1 MEELLLTDGV
11 LEPEPSPQPPTLPS
25 TLTPAPVTVVRTP
38 SPLANQS
45 LQTSAAP
52 DQHPV
57 TNQHMNDS
65 VVGQSSATGYPLT
78 STQPPAVTAHP
89 GYSIPGAQY
98 TTPFTTASQTV
109 MVSSQASPPPP
120 SLSSAPM
127 GLPGA
132 NQNPAAFQ
140 QSPAVSMPYYPSPAA
155 VSIPITSTTSGQAP
169 PYAGTTQGVSFTSSL
184 SEVPVS
190 HTASGLPTLPPT
202 ISLPTV
208 APTINFGPSPF
219 LPAATTS

>member
-1 MEELLLTDGV
+1 MPSNPTTPSHPASSTSTASSARDTLSIVQSGVEELLLTDGV

-57 TNQHMNDS
+57 TNQHMI
-65 VVGQSSATGYPLT
+65 SAEL
-78 STQPPAVTAHP
+78 
-89 GYSIPGAQY
+89 
-98 TTPFTTASQTV
+98 
-109 MVSSQASPPPP
+109 PPPP